1 MRPLL
6 LYIHGFS
13 SSGQSEKALAV
24 GEFVKQHCPHMDY
37 LAPSFPNYPA
47 AAFNAI
53 KEIIESELAQGREK
67 IGMIGSSLGGFMAT
81 MVGELY
87 QLKAVLVNPAVKP
100 SKLMPVLLG
109 ENTNFHTGE
118 KFLLTQDH
126 LQELV
131 EIECERMQ
139 YPENY
144 WLMLQTGDET
154 LNYRW
159 AKKYY
164 SKSPQHIE
172 EGGNHRFENF
182 EQHLPAVLEFLELTD
197 GH

>member
-13 SSGQSEKALAV
+13 SSGQSEKAVSV
-24 GEFVKQHCPHMDY
+24 GKLLQQYYPDIDY
-37 LAPSFPNYPA
+37 ISPSFPNYPG
-47 AAFNAI
+47 AAFSSI
-53 KEIIESELAQGREK
+53 KGLIESELAKGRSK

-81 MVGELY
+81 MAGELY

-100 SKLMPVLLG
+100 SKLMPALLG

-118 KFLLTQDH
+118 KFLLTNEH

-131 EIECERMQ
+131 AIECEQMQ
-139 YPENY
+139 HPQNY

-164 SKSPQHIE
+164 AKSPQHIE
-172 EGGNHRFENF
+172 QGGNHRFENF
-182 EQHLPAVLEFLELTD
+182 EQHLPQVLQFLELTQA
-197 GH
+197 

>member
-6 LYIHGFS
+6 LFIHGFS
-13 SSGQSEKALAV
+13 SSGQSEKAQAIGALMQ
-24 GEFVKQHCPHMDY
+24 QHNPGIDY
-37 LAPSFPNYPA
+37 LAPSLPNYPA
-47 AAFNAI
+47 AAYKAI
-53 KEIIESELAQGREK
+53 TDIIETELASGRDK
-67 IGMIGSSLGGFMAT
+67 IGIIGSSLGGFMAT
-81 MVGELY
+81 MIGEIH
-87 QLKAVLVNPAVKP
+87 QLKAVLVNPAIKP
-100 SKLMPVLLG
+100 SKLMQGLLG
-109 ENTNFHTGE
+109 ENINHHTGE
-118 KFLLTQDH
+118 TFFLTKDH
-126 LQELV
+126 MHELQ
-131 EIECERMQ
+131 EIECEQMQ

-182 EQHLPAVLEFLELTD
+182 EQHLPDVLKFLELT
-197 GH
+197 